1 VKYSTDPALIKGD
14 NLKSHQPNGDILAER
29 KAFALDNG
37 IDAACVKF
45 GLSRDTI
52 KRNMRMAKG
61 SEGKGVDGVDSVIR
75 QLRDR
80 FSDDELRKL
89 ANAWAFNPQ
98 AIPKPVLTFEG
109 EEVIIGFCTDTHIGE
124 VSFNDSLWISFIEE
138 CEREKVQLIVHAGD
152 VHEGMSNRP
161 DQIYHLTDIGSSA
174 QMDHAE
180 KLFRMTDIPIKV
192 IDGNHDRWGIKSN
205 GLFMVRDLAN
215 RMPGHV
221 EFLGSDS
228 GYFFING
235 TRWMLWHGEDG
246 SSYATSY
253 RLQKLI
259 EAFTGGDKPQVLLA
273 GHTHKEISM
282 LERNVH
288 TVSGGALSYQSAWM
302 KSTRKACHTGFHII
316 RATIRDNQIVRFTTT
331 FYPFYG

>member
-1 VKYSTDPALIKGD
+1 MTNKHKPPKVETLQAIK
-14 NLKSHQPNGDILAER
+14 
-29 KAFALDNG
+29 
-37 IDAACVKF
+37 
-45 GLSRDTI
+45 
-52 KRNMRMAKG
+52 
-61 SEGKGVDGVDSVIR
+61 DSVIEIGINQTAEAFSLSR
-75 QLRDR
+75 ETVKRYIRDLKTDTGEKVDKPDALMREIRRR
-80 FSDDELRKL
+80 FSDDELRQL
-89 ANAWAFNPQ
+89 ASSWAFKPQ
-98 AIPKPVLTFEG
+98 AISKPALTFEG
-109 EEVIIGFCTDTHIGE
+109 EEVVIGFCTDTHIGE
-124 VSFNDSLWISFIEE
+124 ESFNDSLWISFIDE
-138 CEREKVQLIVHAGD
+138 CKREKCSIIVHAGD

-161 DQIYHLTDIGSSA
+161 DQVYHLHDIGSSA

-180 KLFRMTDIPIKV
+180 RLFRMTDIPIKV
-192 IDGNHDRWGIKSN
+192 IDGNHDRWGIKSS

-228 GYFFING
+228 GYFYVNG

-288 TVSGGALSYQSAWM
+288 TVSGGALSYQSSWM

-316 RATIRDNQIVRFTTT
+316 RATIRDSQIVRFGTT
-331 FYPFYG
+331 FYPFYE

>member
-1 VKYSTDPALIKGD
+1 VKEYGTD
-14 NLKSHQPNGDILAER
+14 
-29 KAFALDNG
+29 KAAKLY
-37 IDAACVKF
+37 
-45 GLSRDTI
+45 GLSRETI
-52 KRNMRMAKG
+52 KRYMRDAKEIPG
-61 SEGKGVDGVDSVIR
+61 DKVEKPDSLMRKILDRYNENELR
-75 QLRDR
+75 QL
-80 FSDDELRKL
+80 
-89 ANAWAFNPQ
+89 ANGESFNPS
-98 AIPKPVLTFEG
+98 AIPRPVITFDG

-124 VSFNDSLWISFIEE
+124 ESFNDSLWLSFIQE
-138 CEREKVQLIVHAGD
+138 CKREKVSMIVHAGD

-161 DQIYHLTDIGSSA
+161 DQVYHLQDIGSSA

-180 KLFRMTDIPIKV
+180 RLFGMTDIPIKV
-192 IDGNHDRWGIKSN
+192 IDGNHDRWGIKSS

-282 LERNVH
+282 MERNVH
-288 TVSGGALSYQSAWM
+288 VVSGGALSYQSSWM

-316 RATIRDNQIVRFTTT
+316 RATIRDNQIVRFSPT
-331 FYPFYG
+331 FYPFYE

>member
-1 VKYSTDPALIKGD
+1 VKSLHHPPDKARLDEIQ
-14 NLKSHQPNGDILAER
+14 KSVNE
-29 KAFALDNG
+29 
-37 IDAACVKF
+37 
-45 GLSRDTI
+45 
-52 KRNMRMAKG
+52 
-61 SEGKGVDGVDSVIR
+61 KGVDITAKVFKLSRETVKRYIRDSKETIEEKVDKPDALLRKIR
-75 QLRDR
+75 ER
-80 FSDDELRKL
+80 FNDDELRQL
-89 ANAWAFNPQ
+89 ANAWAFNPKGL
-98 AIPKPVLTFEG
+98 PKPILTFEG
-109 EEVIIGFCTDTHIGE
+109 DEVVVGFCTDTHIGE

-138 CEREKVQLIVHAGD
+138 CKRENVSLIVHAGD

-161 DQIYHLTDIGSSA
+161 DQIYHLEDIGSSA

-180 KLFRMTDIPIKV
+180 RLFKMTDIPIKV

-215 RMPGHV
+215 RMPGNV

-228 GYFFING
+228 GYFYING

-253 RLQKLI
+253 RVQKLI
-259 EAFTGGDKPQVLLA
+259 EAFTGGDKPQVLLV

-282 LERNVH
+282 FERNVH

-302 KSTRKACHTGFHII
+302 KSKRMPCHTGFHII
-316 RATIRDNQIVRFTTT
+316 RATIRDNQIVKFSTT
-331 FYPFYG
+331 FYPFYE